1 MCKYIVN
8 KGQTGIWLRWDKS
21 LMWWSSQFL
30 TDSSNQWENCEKDE
44 DDFGKLNKKN
54 EKI

>member
-1 MCKYIVN
+1 
-8 KGQTGIWLRWDKS
+8 
-21 LMWWSSQFL
+21 MWWSSQFL

-54 EKI
+54 EKIWFMKEVWTVEEVRGE